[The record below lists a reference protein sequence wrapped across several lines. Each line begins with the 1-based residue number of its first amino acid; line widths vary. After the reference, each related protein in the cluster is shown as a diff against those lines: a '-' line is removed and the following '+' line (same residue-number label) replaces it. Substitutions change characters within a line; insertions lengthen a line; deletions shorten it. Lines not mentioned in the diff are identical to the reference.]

1 MLIKTIT
8 RNFLGAAAIG
18 AVTMISAASAP
29 VSAQELTV
37 RLANVIGPNHDTS
50 IAIDRFAEL
59 VGEMSDGRIEVQH
72 FPSGQ
77 LGSDKE
83 TYEAAQLGLLQF
95 AAGSYANLVTITR
108 AFEVLHL
115 PFIFDNRD
123 QAHAAIDSPAVRDA
137 INAELADVNM
147 HWLMTLEFGFR
158 NINTAGN
165 PVLSPTDMEGLK
177 LRASRSPTEIN
188 GIEAL
193 GGTAVTVDWP
203 EVYNAL
209 KFQVV
214 DGEAQPFG
222 TMVSARHHEVIDH
235 LTEIEW
241 QYFGMVVMTSAE
253 QWNSFPDWAKEIF
266 EQAAVEAQAYH
277 RQIWEEADAAAR
289 QAFLEA
295 GGTVHE
301 VSPEQ
306 REVWAELGRA
316 TWAESGVS
324 QELIDLVRSE
334 AAQ

>member
-1 MLIKTIT
+1 MLIRKV
-8 RNFLGAAAIG
+8 FKHAVGAAAL
-18 AVTMISAASAP
+18 AVFVSAAVPA
-29 VSAQELTV
+29 SAQELTIK
-37 RLANVIGPNHDTS
+37 LANVIGPKHDTS
-50 IAIDRFAEL
+50 IAIDKFAEL
-59 VGEMSDGRIEVQH
+59 VAEKSEGRIEVQH

-83 TYEAAQLGLLQF
+83 TYEAAQQGLLQF

-115 PFIFDNRD
+115 PFIFDNRA
-123 QAHAAIDSPAVRDA
+123 QAHAALDSPAVRDM
-137 INAELADVNM
+137 INAELAEVNM

-158 NINTAGN
+158 NINTSEAA
-165 PVLSPTDMEGLK
+165 VLAPSDLEGLK

-209 KFQVV
+209 KFKVV

-222 TMVSARHHEVIDH
+222 TMVSAKHHEIIKH
-235 LTEIEW
+235 MTEIEW

-253 QWNSFPDWAKEIF
+253 QWNSFPDWAKAIF
-266 EQAAVEAQAYH
+266 EEAAVEAQAFH
-277 RQIWEEADAAAR
+277 RKIWEEADANAR
-289 QAFLEA
+289 QAFLDA

-301 VSPEQ
+301 VTSEE
-306 REVWAELGRA
+306 RAEWAELGRA
-316 TWAESGVS
+316 TWADSGVS
-324 QELIDLVRSE
+324 QEIIELVRAE
-334 AAQ
+334 AAE